1 TEEQIALACASH
13 NGEGRHREVVRSILA
28 GAHLTE
34 ADLQGTPDWPLH
46 AEAAAAWRAAGRGAE
61 PIAQNCS
68 GKHAAMLATCVAA
81 GWETAGYLDP
91 EHPLQAHILE
101 VVAELTGEQ
110 VRYLAVD
117 GCGAPQPS
125 TTVRG

>member
-1 TEEQIALACASH
+1 QMIESVHAGHLLAIAADGTDVLALGEPEQQIYARSSLKPLQTVAMLRAGVELTEEQIALACASH

-61 PIAQNCS
+61 PIA
-68 GKHAAMLATCVAA
+68 
-81 GWETAGYLDP
+81 
-91 EHPLQAHILE
+91 
-101 VVAELTGEQ
+101 
-110 VRYLAVD
+110 
-117 GCGAPQPS
+117 
-125 TTVRG
+125 